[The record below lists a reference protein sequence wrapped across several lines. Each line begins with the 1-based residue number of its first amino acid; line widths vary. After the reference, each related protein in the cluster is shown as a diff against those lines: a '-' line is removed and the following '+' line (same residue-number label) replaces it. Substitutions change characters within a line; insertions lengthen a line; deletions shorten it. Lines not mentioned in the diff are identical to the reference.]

1 MAMQEPKPNASL
13 LSQALKNY
21 RKEHKLTQE
30 ELAYRIHVEPRTLR
44 AWENER
50 PLENIRELRR
60 IADLLG
66 IASEQFGLAA
76 SIYIPKTAEEINNVL
91 EHAWAL
97 MDEPHVSEARAVIE
111 KLVRDTQTQLAT
123 EDPEILHS
131 LARVYHAAGYITGMG
146 VRTKEI
152 ALPISYYHQLEE
164 LASTIN
170 DDTLLNIA
178 LTYQGDMYRRSG
190 DVRKALTYLEAAR
203 DTTPMADASARGN
216 ALQLLGRTSLLSRNK
231 RGFERAMAEAKEL
244 AYAVKPET
252 DSTRG
257 QYNLAAVY
265 EEYAKNYGMLGQMQK
280 ALDYLELAE
289 AERPQTQFWE
299 TLLMIARA
307 EVFIYNGDV
316 AIGKPLALEAA
327 KLSQLQ
333 GHRRRLERIYGMRRY
348 LSRKVLEYGKAEVE
362 LGDILDGPIGQRD
375 FEEV

>member
-1 MAMQEPKPNASL
+1 
-13 LSQALKNY
+13 
-21 RKEHKLTQE
+21 
-30 ELAYRIHVEPRTLR
+30 
-44 AWENER
+44 
-50 PLENIRELRR
+50 
-60 IADLLG
+60 
-66 IASEQFGLAA
+66 
-76 SIYIPKTAEEINNVL
+76 
-91 EHAWAL
+91 
-97 MDEPHVSEARAVIE
+97 MDEPHVSEARSVIE

-123 EDPEILHS
+123 ENPEILNS
-131 LARVYHAAGYITGMG
+131 LAHVYHAAGYITGMG

-164 LASTIN
+164 LAGSIK

-265 EEYAKNYGMLGQMQK
+265 EEYAKNYGMLGQTQK
-280 ALDYLELAE
+280 ALDYLGLAE

-316 AIGKPLALEAA
+316 VIGKPLALEAA

-348 LSRKVLEYGKAEVE
+348 LSRKVLEYGKAEME
-362 LGDILDGPIGQRD
+362 LGEILDGPIAQRD